1 MKVMKE
7 KNRRHRMKTKIA
19 ALMDLANLKN
29 LTSLMNLNS
38 NLNLNWMNLNW
49 MNLMN
54 LKSLRHSGNSD
65 RTLQVPC
72 WSQSSVPLGEVPSS

>member
-1 MKVMKE
+1 MRKMKVMKE

-19 ALMDLANLKN
+19 ALMDLANLKS
-29 LTSLMNLNS
+29 LMSLMNLNS

-54 LKSLRHSGNSD
+54 WKNLTHSGNSD
-65 RTLQVPC
+65 KTLQVPC
-72 WSQSSVPLGEVPSS
+72 WSQSSILL

>member
-1 MKVMKE
+1 MKE
-7 KNRRHRMKTKIA
+7 KNRRHRRKTKIA

-29 LTSLMNLNS
+29 LTSLMNSNS
-38 NLNLNWMNLNW
+38 NLSLNWMNLNW

-54 LKSLRHSGNSD
+54 WKNLTHSGNSD

-72 WSQSSVPLGEVPSS
+72 WLQSSVPLREVPSS